1 MINDMISHALIPGR
15 LAKQKVVQAEL
26 EEKLSKSEE
35 NLTVAQTK
43 SNVSRSFH
51 RKRCL
56 PLCLLTAIFIAE
68 EYRSREAFRCFHLP

>member
-1 MINDMISHALIPGR
+1 MKMVNGVISHALIPGR

-51 RKRCL
+51 RKRSQL
-56 PLCLLTAIFIAE
+56 ERIGVNRNITAW
-68 EYRSREAFRCFHLP
+68 